1 MSVSFKPNLRTY
13 KAEGAIRPYRFVKW
27 GAAAGGI
34 LECDANEKALGIFQG
49 QEALASGEF
58 GEVALP
64 GGGAL
69 LQVSETVTAGKLLT
83 ATADGEGEVVDA
95 ANEFY
100 GAVAYEDGAANDIID
115 VFVVATCESV
125 STDA

>member
-1 MSVSFKPNLRTY
+1 M
-13 KAEGAIRPYRFVKW
+13 
-27 GAAAGGI
+27 
-34 LECDANEKALGIFQG
+34 
-49 QEALASGEF
+49 ASGEF

-100 GAVAYEDGAANDIID
+100 DAVAYEDGAANDIID